1 MKHFFSRCS
10 SFLLLAFI
18 NASPLCAQTATV
30 IESKT
35 SKQSYIFSNAS
46 GFSIANNGPIVYG
59 GPINQLTGSP
69 CCTSATITVN
79 GVSTTITPSVFEA
92 DTGISPDTNGG
103 NTLSPRLSEAVI
115 PTQNGVD
122 QIIVEYAVIVGGVT
136 RIGVSD
142 SYTLQEKVD
151 GQSLSIFPQFQ
162 PSVFP

>member
-1 MKHFFSRCS
+1 MNHFSTSCS
-10 SFLLLAFI
+10 AILIFALASV
-18 NASPLCAQTATV
+18 SPLCAQTATV
-30 IESKT
+30 IEST
-35 SKQSYIFSNAS
+35 TNKQAYTFSNAS
-46 GFSIANNGPIVYG
+46 GFSIANNGPIVYD

-103 NTLSPRLSEAVI
+103 NTLSSRLSEAVI
-115 PTQNGVD
+115 PAPNGVD

>member
-1 MKHFFSRCS
+1 MNHFTSSCS
-10 SFLLLAFI
+10 AIVIFALVS
-18 NASPLCAQTATV
+18 ASPLCAQTATV
-30 IESKT
+30 IESIT
-35 SKQSYIFSNAS
+35 SKQSYTFSNAS
-46 GFSIANNGPIVYG
+46 GFSIANNGPIIYD
-59 GPINQLTGSP
+59 GPINQLTGAP

-103 NTLSPRLSEAVI
+103 NTLSHRLSEAVI
-115 PTQNGVD
+115 PAPNGVD
-122 QIIVEYAVIVGGVT
+122 QIIVDYAVIVGGVT